1 MFYFQVTLADD
12 FFKVWFPKN
21 GDKYLNEIMYIQNI
35 FEIIVIYFT
44 DVFKDLGKGML
55 HWARLLLKP
64 KTKVLGCLAILIS
77 YR

>member
-55 HWARLLLKP
+55 H
-64 KTKVLGCLAILIS
+64 
-77 YR
+77 